1 MDDVEW
7 SLHRLL
13 LFVKRVFCFKA
24 IITITKTVAK
34 DYSITCMQDGQ
45 EVSLSLCG
53 GGNKDSNVFSC
64 YKRNWAEYL

>member
-1 MDDVEW
+1 
-7 SLHRLL
+7 
-13 LFVKRVFCFKA
+13 
-24 IITITKTVAK
+24 
-34 DYSITCMQDGQ
+34 MQDGQ